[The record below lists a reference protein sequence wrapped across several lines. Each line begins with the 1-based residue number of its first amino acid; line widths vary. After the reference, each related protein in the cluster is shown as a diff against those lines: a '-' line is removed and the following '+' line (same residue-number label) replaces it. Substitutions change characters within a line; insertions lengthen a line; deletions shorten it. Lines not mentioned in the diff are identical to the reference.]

1 MKIINKTAK
10 KINKIAAE
18 NKIDAASYF
27 GSKLVVID
35 YDLVAIQK
43 KKSCII
49 TWR

>member
-10 KINKIAAE
+10 KINRIAAE
-18 NKIDAASYF
+18 NKIYAASYF

-43 KKSCII
+43 KKSWII